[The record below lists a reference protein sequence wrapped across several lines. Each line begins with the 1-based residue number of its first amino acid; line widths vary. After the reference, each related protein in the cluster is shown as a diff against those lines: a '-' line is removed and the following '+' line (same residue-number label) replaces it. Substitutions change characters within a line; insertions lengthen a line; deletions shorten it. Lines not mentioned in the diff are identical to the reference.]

1 MRVFKR
7 AVAFILMNL
16 LVISGLQLL
25 MERPRDYEQIL
36 NSYEDGDWDS
46 LIIGTSYG
54 ENLIP
59 ELLPEGEKI
68 LNISRPKVSMVD
80 YLYIVKELHKQRPLR
95 QVYCDI
101 YFEYWTGDYTEG
113 SKQVDMLKFLS
124 GREKLDYFRNVA
136 AKENYNNFFCHYEL
150 GMYTIKDIPKTLEAK
165 YRNLVY
171 GEEYDHPK
179 MVVPG
184 KHGDMSPNP
193 MQFSPNLVMD
203 SVVDAFRQLCEF
215 CREEGIG
222 LTFYINPFPPE
233 RIRAENM
240 DVVHDYYTGLLA
252 EEGLPLY
259 DMNYLRWGG
268 FPRELQEYYD
278 MDGHMHEPLAR
289 RFTGLFTEI
298 LNSETPEDYFESDFA
313 AVLQGIPPKSE

>member
-101 YFEYWTGDYTEG
+101 
-113 SKQVDMLKFLS
+113 
-124 GREKLDYFRNVA
+124 
-136 AKENYNNFFCHYEL
+136 
-150 GMYTIKDIPKTLEAK
+150 
-165 YRNLVY
+165 
-171 GEEYDHPK
+171 
-179 MVVPG
+179 
-184 KHGDMSPNP
+184 
-193 MQFSPNLVMD
+193 
-203 SVVDAFRQLCEF
+203 
-215 CREEGIG
+215 
-222 LTFYINPFPPE
+222 
-233 RIRAENM
+233 
-240 DVVHDYYTGLLA
+240 
-252 EEGLPLY
+252 
-259 DMNYLRWGG
+259 
-268 FPRELQEYYD
+268 
-278 MDGHMHEPLAR
+278 
-289 RFTGLFTEI
+289 
-298 LNSETPEDYFESDFA
+298 
-313 AVLQGIPPKSE
+313 